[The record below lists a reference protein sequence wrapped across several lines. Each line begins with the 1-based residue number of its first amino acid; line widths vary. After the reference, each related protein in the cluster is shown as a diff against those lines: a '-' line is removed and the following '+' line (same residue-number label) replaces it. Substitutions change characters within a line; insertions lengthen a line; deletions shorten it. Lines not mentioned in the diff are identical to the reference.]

1 MKKIIFILSLVFFN
15 IGFYAQS
22 DYYWSK
28 GKTFEIN
35 EDVKKKFIIVDSTIS
50 NPNLLTNLLQ
60 KEGLVVVNFYD
71 MKISN
76 HINVKDSTFL
86 SNKEYGAIVESRN
99 PINTNVFNNYSK
111 ILYHSR
117 VHDGNIAVSDLIY
130 VKLKNANDTLL
141 LDSICNQNNIHI
153 IGNLSKFPLW
163 YILKTDNL
171 SNGDAL
177 AMANMIYETG
187 LVESSQPR
195 FLNNIKLHST
205 PPVPTFSNIN
215 DPLFCYQWNLNNVND
230 YENIDIN
237 IGDAWEITKGDTSI
251 TVAIIDNGPNL
262 NHPDFPNI
270 SFSLDAKTEHPSV
283 TYDCSYSHGTN
294 CLGIIGAQHN
304 NIGIAGIA
312 PNCNILPISINFHY
326 SNTNLDFDLANAF
339 ELAEYYNADVI
350 SNSWGGSNHPD
361 LIIEAINN
369 AQTYGRG
376 NKGCVVVFSAGNGGN
391 SHALEFPAS
400 LDIVIS
406 VGAIDSCGI
415 RCEGHP
421 GFDEHTLMCGS
432 IWGADYYSSY
442 GEQLNLVAPGNDIR
456 TATQSLEYPNML
468 YTENFSGTSAACP
481 HVSGVAALML
491 SVNPNL
497 TWQDVKTILEVKAQK
512 IREDVYTF
520 ENFSSHPMGKWNN
533 KLGYGLVDAGRSV
546 SMAQYAFSQGVDL
559 YIKDR
564 PEDVGV
570 PGGYDWQAPRDQSPD
585 IWIRNQN
592 DGLSEHQEPIYSP
605 NTPVYVYVRVR
616 NKGSLPSTGN
626 EKIALYWSKASTWAS
641 WPGNWDGSNPSIGN
655 QIGTAKSVGTIL
667 PGRDKVFVFE
677 WYIND
682 PTIDG
687 KWHQCL
693 LARVENSKPIII
705 HPGRLDDDVYF
716 NNHVAWKNCFVVG
729 QTPCCGLVHIGNPEN
744 FSQTMTLKFL
754 DTEKS
759 TKFNILNFVDVHL
772 KFDSISWTSVSNIFQ
787 NNRGVNILRPGH
799 VQIIDNNLALNNI
812 NWSANTLVPANIQ
825 FYLKSKVKHKKN
837 EYKYEIREYLL
848 DSVGTEVGFGGLYF
862 TIDVPNINTFEA
874 NTKSNV
880 KTNHGKPVELY
891 AVQQD
896 VPNLEYNWYDEDGI
910 LIGSGTNIFV
920 NPDSTTLYTLEVS
933 HSNFC
938 MKDVANVVVE
948 VNYNFISNIIP
959 NPTSSNLTIEY
970 QFDQNIT
977 SGQIKIYNQAGVL
990 MSTHNLNINSN
1001 SINLNVARYRP
1012 GTYTVVLIGNNIEY
1026 DNANFVKF

>member
-1 MKKIIFILSLVFFN
+1 VISTQLNNSYDSFWGTSFASPIVAGTIALMFSANPCLSSDNVRDIIKSTAFN
-15 IGFYAQS
+15 IDNIPENSQYIG
-22 DYYWSK
+22 
-28 GKTFEIN
+28 
-35 EDVKKKFIIVDSTIS
+35 
-50 NPNLLTNLLQ
+50 LL
-60 KEGLVVVNFYD
+60 
-71 MKISN
+71 
-76 HINVKDSTFL
+76 
-86 SNKEYGAIVESRN
+86 GAGRI
-99 PINTNVFNNYSK
+99 
-111 ILYHSR
+111 
-117 VHDGNIAVSDLIY
+117 
-130 VKLKNANDTLL
+130 
-141 LDSICNQNNIHI
+141 
-153 IGNLSKFPLW
+153 
-163 YILKTDNL
+163 
-171 SNGDAL
+171 DAYK
-177 AMANMIYETG
+177 A
-187 LVESSQPR
+187 
-195 FLNNIKLHST
+195 
-205 PPVPTFSNIN
+205 
-215 DPLFCYQWNLNNVND
+215 
-230 YENIDIN
+230 
-237 IGDAWEITKGDTSI
+237 
-251 TVAIIDNGPNL
+251 
-262 NHPDFPNI
+262 
-270 SFSLDAKTEHPSV
+270 
-283 TYDCSYSHGTN
+283 
-294 CLGIIGAQHN
+294 
-304 NIGIAGIA
+304 
-312 PNCNILPISINFHY
+312 
-326 SNTNLDFDLANAF
+326 
-339 ELAEYYNADVI
+339 
-350 SNSWGGSNHPD
+350 
-361 LIIEAINN
+361 
-369 AQTYGRG
+369 
-376 NKGCVVVFSAGNGGN
+376 
-391 SHALEFPAS
+391 
-400 LDIVIS
+400 
-406 VGAIDSCGI
+406 
-415 RCEGHP
+415 
-421 GFDEHTLMCGS
+421 
-432 IWGADYYSSY
+432 
-442 GEQLNLVAPGNDIR
+442 
-456 TATQSLEYPNML
+456 
-468 YTENFSGTSAACP
+468 
-481 HVSGVAALML
+481 
-491 SVNPNL
+491 
-497 TWQDVKTILEVKAQK
+497 VKA
-512 IREDVYTF
+512 
-520 ENFSSHPMGKWNN
+520 
-533 KLGYGLVDAGRSV
+533 
-546 SMAQYAFSQGVDL
+546 AQDTYSQDVDL

-564 PEDVGV
+564 PEDIGI
-570 PGGYDWQAPRDQSPD
+570 PGGYDCQVPRDQSPD
-585 IWIRNQN
+585 IWIRNQP
-592 DGLSEHQEPIYSP
+592 DGLINLEHQAPIYTSP

-616 NKGSLPSTGN
+616 NKGCTTSIGT
-626 EKIALYWSKASTWAS
+626 EEIALYWSKAASWAS

-655 QIGTAKSVGTIL
+655 QIGTAQPVGTIL
-667 PGRDKVFVFE
+667 PGKDKIFEFE
-677 WYIND
+677 WFIND

-825 FYLKSKVKHKKN
+825 FYLKSKVKHEKN

-862 TIDVPNINTFEA
+862 TIDVPNINSFEA

-891 AVQQD
+891 AVQQN

-977 SGQIKIYNQAGVL
+977 SGQIKIYNQAGTL

-1026 DNANFVKF
+1026 DNANFVKL